1 MNAAKE
7 TLKSDGAWDLLSGA
21 DKIYVTS
28 GKKILEFD
36 PATAD
41 KEEIL
46 KRATGRT
53 GNLRA
58 PTLRRS
64 RTYYIGYN
72 EELYET
78 YIKK

>member
-1 MNAAKE
+1 V
-7 TLKSDGAWDLLSGA
+7 KSDGAWELLASA

-36 PATAD
+36 PAAAD
-41 KEEIL
+41 REEIL

-58 PTLRRS
+58 PALRRGG
-64 RTYYIGYN
+64 TYYIGYN